1 MHFMFLG
8 CIDSQHGRTDKG
20 NSAMYGNTNH
30 IHRKSKEEDITVLLK
45 LVDKGMEKCKIP
57 KRKRIIENHH
67 CYGKKKTNNKM
78 RMDFIPWH
86 LSHVCH
92 MRMHSSLSINSIFFY
107 QNRSQIFIRKRQLQ
121 LAVSSSLT
129 KAKKNKI
136 K

>member
-1 MHFMFLG
+1 
-8 CIDSQHGRTDKG
+8 
-20 NSAMYGNTNH
+20 
-30 IHRKSKEEDITVLLK
+30 
-45 LVDKGMEKCKIP
+45 
-57 KRKRIIENHH
+57 
-67 CYGKKKTNNKM
+67 M

-92 MRMHSSLSINSIFFY
+92 MHMHSSLSINSIFFY